1 MQYAN
6 RFSLSDNFSKVHLLS
21 IRNENKI
28 YSAAEDGKI
37 PWISCDDVG
46 AVGFHALVGK
56 WAITDSDPIL
66 LGPELLTYD
75 EVRLELPLSFYMI
88 SFLKQSFLPNSG

>member
-6 RFSLSDNFSKVHLLS
+6 HFSPSDNFSRNHAPT

-37 PWISCDDVG
+37 PWISCYDVG
-46 AVGFHALVGK
+46 AAGFHALVDK
-56 WAITDSDPIL
+56 SAITDSDPIL

-75 EVRLELPLSFYMI
+75 EVRLEPPLSFYII
-88 SFLKQSFLPNSG
+88 SVLKQSHFSDSG